1 MKFISPK
8 NDIAFRKIFGNEN
21 KKEILIAFLNAVLDL
36 TGDRQIKEIEIL
48 NPYQAPK
55 LESLK
60 YTILDIRAK
69 DKRGV
74 TFIIEMQVENVAGY
88 QKRFLYYT
96 SKAYSSQ
103 IEKGEDYPRL
113 NQVIFIGI
121 LNFNA
126 FDGEDYITKHLILNN
141 KTYKREIEDLEFNFI
156 ELPKFKKSDTEVES
170 LVDKWIYFIKNAS
183 DLDVIPVN
191 ADFDEIK
198 QAYEEANKFN
208 WTKEELEVYD
218 YWSMRMQDER
228 GAIEKGREEGRKEGR
243 EEGKKEGK
251 KEGRKDAV
259 KKMYAKE
266 LGIEQIADLLEI
278 DIDEVSAI
286 IDGIK

>member
-1 MKFISPK
+1 MKFVNPK
-8 NDIAFRKIFGNEN
+8 NDIAFRRIFGNEN
-21 KKEILIAFLNAVLDL
+21 KKEILISFLNAVLGL

-69 DKRGV
+69 DKREV

-88 QKRFLYYT
+88 KKRFLYYT

-103 IEKGEDYPRL
+103 IERGEDYPRL

-121 LNFNA
+121 LDFSA
-126 FDGEDYITKHLILNN
+126 FESKDYITKHLILNN
-141 KTYKREIEDLEFNFI
+141 KTYKQEIEDLEFNFI
-156 ELPKFKKSDTEVES
+156 ELPKFKKLEKEVES
-170 LVDKWIYFIKNAS
+170 LVDKWIYFIKNAA

-191 ADFDEIK
+191 ADFQEIRE
-198 QAYEEANKFN
+198 AYEEANKLN

-218 YWSMRMQDER
+218 YWSMRAQDER
-228 GAIEKGREEGRKEGR
+228 GSIELALTRGREEGRR
-243 EEGKKEGK
+243 EGKE
-251 KEGRKDAV
+251 EGRKEAV
-259 KKMYAKE
+259 KKMYSKG

-278 DIDEVSAI
+278 DMDKIKAI
-286 IDGIK
+286 VDKIK